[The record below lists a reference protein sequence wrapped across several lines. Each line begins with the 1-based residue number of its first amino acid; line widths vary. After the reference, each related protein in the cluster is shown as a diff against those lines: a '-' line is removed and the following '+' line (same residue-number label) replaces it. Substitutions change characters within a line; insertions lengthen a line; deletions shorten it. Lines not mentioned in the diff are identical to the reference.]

1 MATIIRH
8 SKFPAG
14 ARRALRLG
22 LQALGA
28 LALTVLVAL
37 ASAPVKAQVQ
47 APGRIQNQSQNHAQL
62 EAQSPRGR
70 PIPAAAQLARLKLG
84 VFPEAELDGRRITL
98 GPGVRIFNR
107 DNMLVVP
114 AALKDVSSVV
124 AYTTGSLGEVVT
136 VWILDEAEVKSIRAR
151 RKAG

>member
-8 SKFPAG
+8 SKFRTG

-28 LALTVLVAL
+28 LVLTLVVAL
-37 ASAPVKAQVQ
+37 GSAPAQAQVQ
-47 APGRIQNQSQNHAQL
+47 A
-62 EAQSPRGR
+62 R
-70 PIPAAAQLARLKLG
+70 PIPETAKLAKLKLG
-84 VFPEAELDGRRITL
+84 VFPEAVLDGRKITL

-114 AALKDVSSVV
+114 AALKDVTSVV
-124 AYTTGSLGEVVT
+124 AYTTGSLGEILT
-136 VWILDEAEVKSIRAR
+136 VWILDEAEVKRIRAR

>member
-8 SKFPAG
+8 PKFSPA

-28 LALTVLVAL
+28 LALTVVVAL
-37 ASAPVKAQVQ
+37 GSVPANAQ
-47 APGRIQNQSQNHAQL
+47 IQTQI
-62 EAQSPRGR
+62 R
-70 PIPAAAQLARLKLG
+70 PIPEAAKLARLKLG
-84 VFPEAELDGRRITL
+84 VFPEAEIDGRRITL

-124 AYTTGSLGEVVT
+124 AYTTGSLGEIVT

-151 RKAG
+151 ARKSG

>member
-8 SKFPAG
+8 PKFSPG
-14 ARRALRLG
+14 TRRALRLG

-28 LALTVLVAL
+28 LALTVVVAL
-37 ASAPVKAQVQ
+37 GSAPAKAQTQDPQ
-47 APGRIQNQSQNHAQL
+47 ARM
-62 EAQSPRGR
+62 R
-70 PIPAAAQLARLKLG
+70 PIPEAAKLAKLKLG

-107 DNMLVVP
+107 DNLLVVP
-114 AALKDVSSVV
+114 AALKDVTSVV
-124 AYTTGSLGEVVT
+124 AYTTGSLGEIVT

-151 RKAG
+151 ARKSG